1 MIKWPKAK
9 KPACPIRES
18 AMAVFKTQAG
28 VELLN
33 ALYHRE
39 VLSAQVN
46 DSAQVN
52 AAKLGRAG
60 LVLSLIHISEPT
72 RPY

>member
-9 KPACPIRES
+9 KPACSIRES

-52 AAKLGRAG
+52 AANLEEQD
-60 LVLSLIHISEPT
+60 LFLN
-72 RPY
+72 